1 VLLCL
6 LSPSCR
12 DAASDDAAFA
22 ERWRQLGERIREGP
36 VELPAAFTSQP
47 SPFATSDAALVRSLH
62 RLLRA
67 YLMEPSGSLHPH
79 ATMLQTKE
87 WQLTDGGQR
96 SRALS
101 RSTHAAFIALVEE
114 RAPAVQ
120 LLSDAVD
127 YLRALVAACSTDVR
141 YRAEFS
147 ARTSSRHGWMDSRTK
162 AFEILAAVLGLS
174 LTIECATAADATAAA
189 RRKGRAASSAAA
201 AAADA
206 AAAASPFSFEVAPPQ
221 RWMQQSDSG
230 SSAEA
235 SGKQWSQ
242 EQLWRLRIRCTRG
255 GESDAPAPE
264 SAGTHWIGV
273 LAEALQLQSAYGDT
287 HMQPAEARDEERKQS
302 SSPVPGVPPVSVPAP
317 EAVAAAAAA
326 AAAAASSVVASHDA
340 CEAKLELCKS
350 DAARQLAD
358 AQSEQARERSTWQ
371 EQLQGAQAA
380 KDAADEALVTLR
392 QQHDDAEAAFEA
404 ERVGFRAKSAVQAAT
419 AVADRQQALQAAH
432 AGHTA
437 LLAAMRQLQQAV
449 PSAVAALL
457 QQMCDTQA
465 ALAQPLGDI
474 FVNQTTVDMWLE
486 QYDTVTAHVTL
497 LADESMAADAGYNLD
512 SLEAINTQ
520 LSGVLRLLDA
530 GCSWVQQILVAQLL
544 TIRPLYD
551 YVASHVRWYRTH
563 AAALGVD
570 PWRRNNTHLARLCA
584 RYCHLSLEVWS
595 VLHALEVPDAALRDR
610 CRASADQL
618 YLLAYDTREAAF
630 SSATVSLVYDRCLFL
645 AKHGGAGGVGR
656 ARAAA
661 NAAAAVR
668 SYPQDASRS
677 LVASVKRVLA
687 LPPPASTLPAEC
699 AQDRKLKRA
708 LKKASDAEAAT
719 AFAALLAAWP
729 WPRTV
734 ELKTHCKLHDDDED
748 GAASNAWRR
757 VEMLHDEVEALLTRF
772 AA

>member
-6 LSPSCR
+6 LTPSCR

-22 ERWRQLGERIREGP
+22 ERWRQLGERIMQGP

-47 SPFATSDAALVRSLH
+47 SPFATSDAASVRSLH
-62 RLLRA
+62 RLLCA
-67 YLMEPSGSLHPH
+67 HLTEPSGSLHPH
-79 ATMLQTKE
+79 AAMLQSKE

-101 RSTHAAFIALVEE
+101 RSTHATFIALVEE
-114 RAPAVQ
+114 RALAVQ

-141 YRAEFS
+141 YSAEFS

-162 AFEILAAVLGLS
+162 AFEILAAMLGLS

-189 RRKGRAASSAAA
+189 RRKGRAASSSAD
-201 AAADA
+201 ADA
-206 AAAASPFSFEVAPPQ
+206 AAASSPFSFEVTPPQ
-221 RWMQQSDSG
+221 RWMQQSASG

-273 LAEALQLQSAYGDT
+273 LAEALQLQSSEGDAR
-287 HMQPAEARDEERKQS
+287 MQPAEGRDEERKHS
-302 SSPVPGVPPVSVPAP
+302 SSSASGSPPVSAPVP

-326 AAAAASSVVASHDA
+326 AAATQYPVADSHDA
-340 CEAKLELCKS
+340 CEAKLELCKT
-350 DAARQLAD
+350 DAARQLAE
-358 AQSEQARERSTWQ
+358 AQSEQARECVTWQ
-371 EQLQGAQAA
+371 EQLQAAQAA
-380 KDAADEALVTLR
+380 KVAADEALVTLR
-392 QQHDDAEAAFEA
+392 QQHDDAQAAFEA
-404 ERVGFRAKSAVQAAT
+404 ERVGFRAKRAVQAAT
-419 AVADRQQALQAAH
+419 AAADRQQALQAAY
-432 AGHTA
+432 AAHTA
-437 LLAAMRQLQQAV
+437 LLAAMRQLHQAA

-457 QQMCDTQA
+457 QRMCDTQA

-474 FVNQTTVDMWLE
+474 FVNQTTVDTWLK
-486 QYDTVTAHVTL
+486 QYDTVTAHVAM
-497 LADESMAADAGYNLD
+497 LADESMAADAGYNVD
-512 SLEAINTQ
+512 WYEAINAQ
-520 LSGVLRLLDA
+520 LSAVLRLLDA

-544 TIRPLYD
+544 TICPLYD
-551 YVASHVRWYRTH
+551 YVASHVRWFRTH

-584 RYCHLSLEVWS
+584 RYCHLSLEVWA
-595 VLHALEVPDAALRDR
+595 VLHALEVPDAVLRER

-645 AKHGGAGGVGR
+645 AKHGGASGVGR
-656 ARAAA
+656 ATAAA
-661 NAAAAVR
+661 KAAAAAR

-687 LPPPASTLPAEC
+687 LPLPASALPADC

-708 LKKASDAEAAT
+708 LNKANDAEAAT

-734 ELKTHCKLHDDDED
+734 ELKTHCKLHDDVEE
-748 GAASNAWRR
+748 GAASTAWRR
-757 VEMLHDEVEALLTRF
+757 VETLHDEVEALLARF